1 MHNDKNTSRA
11 FRKKY
16 YHTFCCPRLLP
27 YSLKL
32 IALNRIAPDVCGI
45 LLSFELVA
53 AGITGLVVL
62 GEHLGR
68 ATIAGMTSW
77 ILG

>member
-1 MHNDKNTSRA
+1 M
-11 FRKKY
+11 
-16 YHTFCCPRLLP
+16 LP